1 MNTYDRY
8 SQFRQD
14 GKIAIVR
21 GGEIPITDN
30 DKYIIYKRN
39 KTRLD
44 NISYK
49 MYGDPNYAWLI
60 LQANPQ
66 YSSMEF
72 EIPDASVLRIPY
84 PLSSAIER
92 YRNSVEK
99 YNKLNK

>member
-1 MNTYDRY
+1 MSTYDRY

-14 GKIAIVR
+14 GKVSIVPF
-21 GGEIPITDN
+21 GKIQETEN
-30 DKYIIYKRN
+30 DKYIVYKRN
-39 KTRLD
+39 GTRLD
-44 NISYK
+44 NVSYK

-72 EIPDASVLRIPY
+72 EIPDGSVLRVPY

-92 YRNSVEK
+92 YRNSIEK
-99 YNKLNK
+99 DNRINK